1 MEGRSPSIDPA
12 TVPVSPPLW
21 LPILAGLPITLCMVV
36 MALPDLGR
44 AHSAAYRALYLA
56 AYVVWSLP
64 LTLLQRR
71 LWRQRVSWW
80 KAAAILLVVTYLLS
94 LINNAIAL
102 YMAVGWG
109 QVPAYRLGMIFSG
122 LDGCWLALIAFC
134 AIHAVV
140 AYYTELRYSQERA
153 ERAISHA
160 RDAELRALR
169 YQLHP
174 HFLFNTLN
182 AISALVA
189 SQRNRE
195 ANRMI
200 ARLGDFL
207 RATLESSA
215 AHEVSLADELALTEA
230 YLDVERA
237 RLGERLRVR
246 LHLGPELMGAQV
258 PHFLLQPLVE
268 NAIRHGIAPRTEQGC
283 LDIQAFRN
291 GSWLCLRVANEGCR
305 PQASETSAGT
315 AHSLA
320 IGLRN
325 VRERLENL
333 YPGGHRFESEAREDG
348 HYTVIID
355 IPFHEAE
362 ASATAPDALP

>member
-12 TVPVSPPLW
+12 VAPVSPPLW
-21 LPILAGLPITLCMVV
+21 LPILAGLPITFCMVV

-56 AYVVWSLP
+56 AYVIWSLP
-64 LTLLQRR
+64 LTLLQRK
-71 LWRQRVSWW
+71 LWRRRVSWW
-80 KAAAILLVVTYLLS
+80 KAAIILLAVTYVLS

-102 YMAVGWG
+102 FMAVGWG
-109 QVPAYRLGMIFSG
+109 QVPAYRLRMIFSG

-215 AHEVSLADELALTEA
+215 AHEVALADELALTEA
-230 YLDVERA
+230 YLDVEKA

-246 LHLGPELMGAQV
+246 LHLGPDLMGALV
-258 PHFLLQPLVE
+258 PYLLLQPLVE
-268 NAIRHGIAPRTEQGC
+268 NAIRHGIAPRTEPGW
-283 LDIQAFRN
+283 LDIQAFRKD
-291 GSWLCLRVANEGCR
+291 GWLCLRVINEGCR
-305 PQASETSAGT
+305 PEDSEKSGT
-315 AHSLA
+315 AGHSSA

-325 VRERLENL
+325 VRARLENL
-333 YPGGHRFESEAREDG
+333 YPDSHRFESKAGEDG
-348 HYTVIID
+348 CYTVIID
-355 IPFHEAE
+355 IPFREME
-362 ASATAPDALP
+362 ASAATLDALP

>member
-1 MEGRSPSIDPA
+1 MEGRSPSIDLAAMPA
-12 TVPVSPPLW
+12 SPPLW

-71 LWRQRVSWW
+71 LWQRRVSWW
-80 KAAAILLVVTYLLS
+80 RTASVLLVVTYLLS

-102 YMAVGWG
+102 SMAVGWK

-140 AYYTELRYSQERA
+140 AYYTALQYSQERA

-160 RDAELRALR
+160 REAELRALR
-169 YQLHP
+169 YQLQP

-215 AHEVSLADELALTEA
+215 GHEVALADELALTQA
-230 YLDVERA
+230 YLDVEKA
-237 RLGERLRVR
+237 RLGERLRIK
-246 LHLGPELMGAQV
+246 LHLGPELMGALV
-258 PHFLLQPLVE
+258 PYLLLQPLVE
-268 NAIRHGIAPRTEQGC
+268 NAIRHGIAPRTEPGV
-283 LDIQAFRN
+283 LDIQAFRD
-291 GSWLCLRVANEGCR
+291 GDRLCLRVANEGCR
-305 PQASETSAGT
+305 SDKSEKPGSGD
-315 AHSLA
+315 HSLA

-333 YPGGHRFESEAREDG
+333 YPGNHRFESEAREDG
-348 HYTVIID
+348 SYMVMID
-355 IPFHEAE
+355 IPLRERE
-362 ASATAPDALP
+362 ASTTPLDALP

>member
-1 MEGRSPSIDPA
+1 MKGRSPSIDL
-12 TVPVSPPLW
+12 TVASASPPLW
-21 LPILAGLPITLCMVV
+21 LPIVAGLPITLCMVV

-80 KAAAILLVVTYLLS
+80 KTATVLLVVTYLLS

-102 YMAVGWG
+102 SMAVGWG
-109 QVPAYRLGMIFSG
+109 QVPAYRLRMIFSG

-140 AYYTELRYSQERA
+140 AYYTELRYAQERT
-153 ERAISHA
+153 ERALWHA

-189 SQRNRE
+189 GQRNRE

-207 RATLESSA
+207 RATLESSV
-215 AHEVSLADELALTEA
+215 AHEVALADELALTEA
-230 YLDVERA
+230 YLDVEKA

-246 LHLGPELMGAQV
+246 LHLGPELMGAMV
-258 PHFLLQPLVE
+258 PYLLLQPLVE
-268 NAIRHGIAPRTEQGC
+268 NAIRHGIAPRNTPGC
-283 LDIQAFRN
+283 LDIQASRH
-291 GSWLCLRVANEGCR
+291 GDRLCLRIANEGCR
-305 PQASETSAGT
+305 PEDWENSDGAS
-315 AHSLA
+315 HSLA

-333 YPGGHRFESEAREDG
+333 YPGNHRFASEACEDG
-348 HYTVIID
+348 HYTVTID
-355 IPFHEAE
+355 IPFRETE
-362 ASATAPDALP
+362 ASTLPLDALP

>member
-1 MEGRSPSIDPA
+1 VEGRSPSIDPA
-12 TVPVSPPLW
+12 VAPVSPPLW

-71 LWRQRVSWW
+71 LWQRRVSWW
-80 KAAAILLVVTYLLS
+80 KTATLLLVVTYLLS

-102 YMAVGWG
+102 SMAVGWG
-109 QVPAYRLGMIFSG
+109 QVPAYRLRMIFSG

-140 AYYTELRYSQERA
+140 AYYTELRYAEERT

-215 AHEVSLADELALTEA
+215 AHEVALADELALTQA
-230 YLDVERA
+230 YLDVEKA
-237 RLGERLRVR
+237 RLGERLQVR
-246 LHLGPELMGAQV
+246 LHLGPELMGALV
-258 PHFLLQPLVE
+258 PYLLLQPLVE
-268 NAIRHGIAPRTEQGC
+268 NAIRHGIAPRTEPGS
-283 LDIQAFRN
+283 LDIQAFRD
-291 GSWLCLRVANEGCR
+291 GGRLCLRVANEGCR
-305 PQASETSAGT
+305 SDESEKPAN
-315 AHSLA
+315 ADHSLA

-333 YPGGHRFESEAREDG
+333 YPGNHRFASEAREDG
-348 HYTVIID
+348 HYTVVID
-355 IPFHEAE
+355 IPFREAE
-362 ASATAPDALP
+362 ASAAPLDVVR